1 MLSWEQNIVPLVY
14 EAGGPARNLL
24 HSPSWCRTA
33 SFPISAIL
41 EMLWILHAF
50 QLALSSGFYLWSES
64 SAVICS
70 DFPLWWEVILI
81 AERDKQKDVF
91 LLLAVI
97 DLYCEVT
104 RQYPGGFGHLDC
116 KPFICALRCCSEGV
130 CPYCAVTQQL
140 MCKENCSLREAHSS
154 VWMHVALGFF

>member
-1 MLSWEQNIVPLVY
+1 MLCCRGAFLR
-14 EAGGPARNLL
+14 AGPARNLL

-41 EMLWILHAF
+41 EMLSILHAF

-97 DLYCEVT
+97 DLYCELCYST
-104 RQYPGGFGHLDC
+104 ISRGLWALRLQTI
-116 KPFICALRCCSEGV
+116 ICALRCCSEGV